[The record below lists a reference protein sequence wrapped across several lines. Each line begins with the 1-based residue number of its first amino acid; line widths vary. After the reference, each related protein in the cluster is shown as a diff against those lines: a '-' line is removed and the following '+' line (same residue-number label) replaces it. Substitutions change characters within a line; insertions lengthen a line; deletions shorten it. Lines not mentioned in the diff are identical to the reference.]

1 MKIGIDI
8 SQIVYEGTG
17 VSRFLNGFIDAIF
30 DYDTKNSWI
39 FFFSSSRRK
48 IPEQLKA
55 RIEKSPHSVKQF
67 RLSPT
72 LLSFLWNRLHVGN
85 IERFIGKVDWFVTS
99 DWAEP
104 PVKNTKKVTIV
115 HDLVYKRY
123 PETVDKKILNT
134 QKMRLPRIIKESNI
148 IIADSKSTKKDL
160 IEYFRLPDRK
170 IEVIYP
176 GVNSLRIPLMHI
188 QKTLAKYK
196 LNHPFIL
203 TVGKIEPRKNLKRL
217 IEAFESANPHNLE
230 LVIVGTSGWEKLN
243 LKQNRNIRYLG
254 YVEDEELFSLYNSCY
269 FFIFPSLWEGFGYP
283 VVEAMTQNA
292 AVTTSNTSSMAEVGK
307 EATLLFDPSSV
318 ESIQKAISEMI
329 SNDKLR
335 HDLRVKGKETASQ
348 FTWKN
353 YYEKFMKTLY
363 DYRS

>member
-1 MKIGIDI
+1 MKIGIDV

-17 VSRFLNGFIDAIF
+17 VARFLNGFIDAIF
-30 DYDTKNSWI
+30 KYDTKNNWI
-39 FFFSSSRRK
+39 FFFSSTRRK
-48 IPEQLKA
+48 IPIELKA
-55 RIEKSPHSVKQF
+55 KIEQSHHSIKQF

-72 LLSFLWNRLHVGN
+72 MLSFLWNRLHVVN
-85 IERFIGKVDWFVTS
+85 IEHFIGEVDWFITS

-104 PVKNTKKVTIV
+104 PVKNTKKATIV

-134 QKMRLPRIIKESNI
+134 QKIRLPRIVKESNI
-148 IIADSKSTKKDL
+148 VITDSKSTKKDL
-160 IEYFRLPDRK
+160 MEYFHLPEKK

-176 GVNSLRIPLMHI
+176 GVDSPKIPIMHI

-217 IEAFESANPHNLE
+217 VEAFEAANPHNLE

-243 LKQNRNIRYLG
+243 LKKNHNIRYLG
-254 YVEDEELFSLYNSCY
+254 YVEDEELFSLYRSCY

-283 VVEAMTQNA
+283 VIEAMTQNA
-292 AVTTSNTSSMAEVGK
+292 PVASSNTSSLGEVGK
-307 EATLLFDPSSV
+307 GAALFFDPSSI
-318 ESIQKAISEMI
+318 ESIKEAINEMV

-335 HDLRVKGKETASQ
+335 HDLRAKGKEISGE